1 MKALFASIGLAAL
14 VLLFAVPA
22 SATPGTGVQV
32 ETLSKNTV
40 DGMDYVVATITVAP
54 GGGTG
59 WHYHPGEVFGFIR
72 EGAMT
77 HYDGACQV
85 DEVYQTGAPV
95 KEGVGPG
102 FVHNGR
108 NQGTTPLVME
118 IAYINPAGVRCR
130 SRCPSRRTASFPDGP
145 VTASRTRM
153 RATPAA
159 EFNGSRVRNGG
170 RCGG

>member
-1 MKALFASIGLAAL
+1 MKALFASVGLAAS
-14 VLLFAVPA
+14 VLLSAVPA

-40 DGMDYVVATITVAP
+40 DGMDYIVTKITVAP

-59 WHYHPGEVFGFIR
+59 WHYHPGEVFGFIS

-77 HYDGACQV
+77 HYDGNCQV
-85 DEVYQTGAPV
+85 DDVYDTGAPV

-118 IAYINPAGVRCR
+118 VVYINPVGTPLSVEVPEPEN
-130 SRCPSRRTASFPDGP
+130 CPIP
-145 VTASRTRM
+145 
-153 RATPAA
+153 
-159 EFNGSRVRNGG
+159 
-170 RCGG
+170 